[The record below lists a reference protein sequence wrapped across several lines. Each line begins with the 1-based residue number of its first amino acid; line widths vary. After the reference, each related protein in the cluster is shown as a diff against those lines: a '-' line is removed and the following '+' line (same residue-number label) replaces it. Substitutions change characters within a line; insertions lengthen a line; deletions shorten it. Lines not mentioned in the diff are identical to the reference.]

1 VPLVTRNRIS
11 PNVLASAGMPHG
23 ALPQGSYPL
32 DLTAKGGAG
41 SLGSPKFAEAQDG
54 AKKAMRPG

>member
-1 VPLVTRNRIS
+1 
-11 PNVLASAGMPHG
+11 VLASAGMPHG